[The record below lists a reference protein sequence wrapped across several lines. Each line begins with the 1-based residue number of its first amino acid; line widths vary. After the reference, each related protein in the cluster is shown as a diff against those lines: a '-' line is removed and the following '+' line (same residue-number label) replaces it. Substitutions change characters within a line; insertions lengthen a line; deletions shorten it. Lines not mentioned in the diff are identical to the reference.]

1 MAATGSL
8 SMAAAG
14 TSPDAFAIAFLL
26 NAAMDIVKVH
36 DETCFSIVSMIWCN
50 FGAASGYA

>member
-26 NAAMDIVKVH
+26 NAAMDIV
-36 DETCFSIVSMIWCN
+36 
-50 FGAASGYA
+50 